1 MPYMDGLGNVTWE
14 GREIDASFQICFG
27 PSFLDIFDC
36 RDVPR
41 CERFVWEGRLLHV
54 HLMFAVQNIRE
65 LSMDTVQ
72 GLVFLKTN

>member
-27 PSFLDIFDC
+27 PTFLDIFDC

-41 CERFVWEGRLLHV
+41 IPRSRCGAVRGFFGREGCC
-54 HLMFAVQNIRE
+54 M
-65 LSMDTVQ
+65 
-72 GLVFLKTN
+72 